1 MTSRR
6 GQLLIPVLGGLVLL
20 VLPAFLSS
28 YPVFVLTS
36 VLIFAIYAMG
46 LDVLLGYLGY
56 TSFGHAAFFGMGS
69 YAAVLSALR
78 LGQSF
83 WGSLLIALAAVL
95 LEAML
100 LGAIALRATGLPFIM
115 ISLAS
120 AQALWGL
127 AYRWASV
134 TGGDN
139 GLSASLRPAIPFL
152 GRLESSYAYYY
163 FVLMFFAIS
172 VTMLSL
178 LVRSPFGLSWCGI
191 RDGELRMQVLGYH
204 TWLHKYLA
212 YITSA
217 LFGGLAGILNATLT
231 GFVSPETLA
240 LGNSATAFLMTILG
254 GPGTLVGPCLGAG
267 VIIVM
272 RQIVS
277 SFTQRWSMVLGVI
290 YVVTVM
296 CIPGGLMG
304 MARRLMT
311 RIDSGVRIGSD
322 RREGKGGERARIAS

>member
-1 MTSRR
+1 MPLRR
-6 GQLLIPVLGGLVLL
+6 TQLVAPALGALMLL
-20 VLPAFLSS
+20 VPPVFLPTYL
-28 YPVFVLTS
+28 VFVLTS

-46 LDVLLGYLGY
+46 LDVLVGYLGY
-56 TSFGHAAFFGMGS
+56 TSFGHAAFFGMGA
-69 YAAVLSALR
+69 YVAVLSALR

-83 WGSLLIALAAVL
+83 WGSLLLAMLAVL

-100 LGAIALRATGLPFIM
+100 CGAIALRASGSPFIM
-115 ISLAS
+115 ISLAT

-139 GLSASLRPAIPFL
+139 GLSAPLRPALPFV
-152 GRLESSYAYYY
+152 GRLESTHAFYY
-163 FVLMFFAIS
+163 FVLTFFAIALAA
-172 VTMLSL
+172 LSL

-217 LFGGLAGILNATLT
+217 FFGGVAGILNASLT
-231 GFVSPETLA
+231 GFVGPETLS
-240 LGNSATAFLMTILG
+240 LGNSATAFLMVVLG
-254 GPGTLVGPCLGAG
+254 GPGTLIGPSLGAG

-277 SFTQRWSMVLGVI
+277 SFTQRWAMVLGAI
-290 YVVTVM
+290 YIVTVM
-296 CIPGGLMG
+296 FIPGGLMG
-304 MARRLMT
+304 MIRRLMT
-311 RIDSGVRIGSD
+311 RLDSDATIGSD
-322 RREGKGGERARIAS
+322 RKSLRPQ